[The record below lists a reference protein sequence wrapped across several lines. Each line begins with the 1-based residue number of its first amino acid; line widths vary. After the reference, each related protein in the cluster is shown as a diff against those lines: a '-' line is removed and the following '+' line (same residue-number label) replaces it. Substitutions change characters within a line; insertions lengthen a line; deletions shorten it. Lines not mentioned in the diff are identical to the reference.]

1 MAKGKKAFTP
11 LERKLRFLGPP
22 FRQVKNTW
30 RGWALLPHPRFLTG
44 FSFAELILIVLILG
58 VLAFVA
64 VPKMQFATLR
74 RQKADTVARKI
85 ATDLRLTR
93 RLAITNAAENV
104 EGYGLIM
111 SGSSPYNGY
120 EIENTATSEVVDS
133 HSIDSEIS
141 CAGGKMFKFGP
152 LGNLLNGSDTQL
164 TVSSEGKSFTITI
177 VSATGTVK
185 CIDN

>member
-1 MAKGKKAFTP
+1 M
-11 LERKLRFLGPP
+11 
-22 FRQVKNTW
+22 
-30 RGWALLPHPRFLTG
+30 PHPRFLTG

-104 EGYGLIM
+104 EGYHLRMQG
-111 SGSSPYNGY
+111 GGPYNGY
-120 EIENTATSEVVDS
+120 EMVNRDTDEVVGS
-133 HSIDSEIS
+133 HSIDSDVS
-141 CAGGKMFKFGP
+141 CTGGNLFKFGP
-152 LGNLLNGSDTQL
+152 LGNLLSGSDTQL